1 MARLQAHY
9 AAQWLAQ
16 YELSDNEGAGLRPL
30 LPNNPR
36 GVQRPLLP

>member
-1 MARLQAHY
+1 MRY
-9 AAQWLAQ
+9 ALTD
-16 YELSDNEGAGLRPL
+16 YEGAGLRPL